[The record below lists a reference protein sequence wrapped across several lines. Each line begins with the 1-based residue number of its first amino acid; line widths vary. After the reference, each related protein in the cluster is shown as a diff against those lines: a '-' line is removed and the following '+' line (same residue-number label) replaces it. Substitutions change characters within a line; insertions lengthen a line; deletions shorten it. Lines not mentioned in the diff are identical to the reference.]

1 MYSVFSNRACVLVDS
16 EGDSIGIT
24 IYNVSSTC
32 HFSIGDILTVPD
44 LKLTH
49 THIQDMVSHSCSL
62 PSDLLS
68 PSLPSFFLV
77 LPLPL
82 HPPHPISLLPPFIF
96 PPSVPASTPLILH
109 FSQGVE
115 YDNIRL
121 TQPQKIL
128 CNGVPLPQDKLSTSV
143 AQVTTFS

>member
-1 MYSVFSNRACVLVDS
+1 MYSVFSNRACVLVDN

-82 HPPHPISLLPPFIF
+82 HPPHPTPPHFPSPSLHLSSLCPC
-96 PPSVPASTPLILH
+96 LH
-109 FSQGVE
+109 SSYPEFLTGCGV
-115 YDNIRL
+115 
-121 TQPQKIL
+121 
-128 CNGVPLPQDKLSTSV
+128 
-143 AQVTTFS
+143 